1 MPTLHRRLPL
11 DPAAKAGARG
21 QGDQGRGRRRISSRV
36 SFIAI
41 EQTADQASWRLS
53 AKARMVWRQLVADTC
68 QRPSA
73 CWPSLSGRQPRHS
86 SRCRNS
92 SVVMR
97 NQKRSAEPSVL
108 QQPPRRGT
116 SEQHPADAPY
126 WNAVWVLLLMFK
138 SPRTQVRGFAGSSR
152 FRLSHKSYLI
162 FPFVQV
168 GPAPAE
174 QVSGHLGASPRFR
187 WELLRFSALHPKA
200 LSKAISPA
208 RDSDPEPA
216 EQLPTWAAGNG
227 HGSRGSPFTVN
238 QQEQRT
244 KRWEEVGGG
253 SCIATQWWLDYGEVA
268 FLAGSSTLTLL

>member
-116 SEQHPADAPY
+116 SRTAPGRRS
-126 WNAVWVLLLMFK
+126 VLE
-138 SPRTQVRGFAGSSR
+138 RGLGAASDVQESKDSGSR
-152 FRLSHKSYLI
+152 FCWKQPIRLSHKSYLI

-200 LSKAISPA
+200 ISKAISPA